1 MSLTKQ
7 LVLLISFIF
16 LTIFTVNFYASITN
30 IRNYLQVEAETHAQD
45 TATSLGMSLSPYILD
60 EKNPILETM
69 INAIFDRGYYLAIKL
84 ENRKG
89 EVLVSKTNP
98 KTFESV
104 PDWFT
109 QLLPMQTVTAQSDID
124 AGWVRGG
131 TVFVTIHP
139 GFGYLKLW
147 EQARQTLSYSALMLL
162 LSIIALIIILRLIL
176 RSLKK
181 IDKLALSIADGNF
194 ATIDKLPRT
203 TEVRNIA
210 ISMNYMSGKI
220 EQVIK
225 DLHERLE
232 ESGRRLRIDELTG
245 LDTRGSFETEMKQR
259 FMAGKSGYIFLLKI
273 DCLGK
278 LSQAHSAEKVDKF
291 IRQVVVTTQKVM
303 WEAGLPETSFF
314 RILGAEFTIIG
325 DCRNGKDAGDFCEK
339 LLARL
344 TTLGA
349 EYSEANV
356 AHIGGAVFDPHGT
369 TATIMSKAAE
379 AMEKARLISANA
391 YAISEESGSTHE
403 KDEWQAIVNHVI
415 DNKRIEVDYTER
427 AYSLEKGKEQRLVIE
442 EARAKVRDDDGLILP
457 IGTFISVAEN
467 IGKITAFDLF
477 IVNRVIDR
485 IRENSI
491 SHDVAVNLSFSSLAS
506 NEFRASL
513 YELLSGN
520 EEIRQN
526 LVFCVTAYAATRNL
540 EAFSSFIDF
549 VHRNRTKILLKRFES
564 RFIPM
569 NEIKQFKLD
578 YIRLARVYTENIH
591 NNKEKQRMVKA
602 MRELGD
608 ILNIKVVAEATGS
621 EADRATLQKLGIK
634 AASK

>member
-16 LTIFTVNFYASITN
+16 LTIFTVNFYASIAN

-60 EKNPILETM
+60 ENNLILETM

-98 KTFESV
+98 KTFENV

-109 QLLPMQTVTAQSDID
+109 ELLPMKTVTAKSDID

-147 EQARQTLSYSALMLL
+147 EQARQALIYSALMLL
-162 LSIIALIIILRLIL
+162 ISIVLLIIILRIIL
-176 RSLKK
+176 RSLKR

-194 ATIDKLPRT
+194 DTIDRLPRT

-210 ISMNYMSGKI
+210 ISMNYMSNKI

-225 DLHERLE
+225 NLQERLE
-232 ESGRRLRIDELTG
+232 ESGRRLRVDELTG
-245 LDTRGSFETEMKQR
+245 LETRASFETEMKQR

-278 LSQAHSAEKVDKF
+278 LAQVHSSEKVDNF
-291 IRQVVVTTQKVM
+291 IRQFVVTTQKVQR
-303 WEAGLPETSFF
+303 EAGLPETSFF
-314 RILGAEFTIIG
+314 RLLGAEFTIIG
-325 DCRNGKDAGDFCEK
+325 DCRNGRDAGDFCEK

-344 TTLGA
+344 KKLGA
-349 EYSEANV
+349 EYGEENV
-356 AHIGGAVFDPHGT
+356 AHIGVAVFDPHGT
-369 TATIMSKAAE
+369 TSSIMSKAAE
-379 AMEKARLISANA
+379 AMEKARLISTNA
-391 YAISEESGSTHE
+391 YAITEESGNTRDKE
-403 KDEWQAIVNHVI
+403 LWQTIVSQTI
-415 DNKRIEVDYTER
+415 DTKRIEVDYTEK
-427 AYSLEKGKEQRLVIE
+427 AYSLQKGEEQQLVIE
-442 EARAKVRDDDGLILP
+442 EARAKVCDNDGLILP

-477 IVNRVIDR
+477 IVNRVMAY
-485 IRENSI
+485 IRENAI
-491 SHDVAVNLSFSSLAS
+491 NHDVAVNFTSLAS

-513 YELLSGN
+513 YELLTSN
-520 EEIRQN
+520 KEVRQN

-591 NNKEKQRMVKA
+591 SNKEKQRMVKA

-608 ILNIKVVAEATGS
+608 ILNINVVAEAAGT

-634 AASK
+634 AASR